1 MLYMKKSLF
10 PFALAFSLLL
20 LAPSCSDKKQQ
31 PALSP
36 DDMMP
41 TFVFDN
47 QDSLAIQA
55 LADDFL
61 ARVNANDF
69 ESAADLLYTVHND
82 SVSVLTAQ
90 ERAGYINAMKAMPQ
104 FGFVQQEL
112 LLFSDRDNELR
123 LAVKL
128 SEDADVSKKQGI
140 IRFVLNP
147 VEVDGQWYLTLRD
160 EYAEGVGDYH

>member
-1 MLYMKKSLF
+1 MKKSLF
-10 PFALAFSLLL
+10 RYALSFTLLL
-20 LAPSCSDKKQQ
+20 SLTMSCSDKKNQT
-31 PALSP
+31 PLGA
-36 DDMMP
+36 DDVRP
-41 TFVFDN
+41 TFRFDS

-61 ARVNANDF
+61 SRVNANDF
-69 ESAADLLYTVHND
+69 ESAADLLYTVHYD
-82 SVSVLTAQ
+82 SVSALTAQ
-90 ERAGYINAMKAMPQ
+90 ERAGYVNAMKAIPQ

-123 LAVKL
+123 IAVKMK
-128 SEDADVSKKQGI
+128 EDADIRKKQDI

-147 VEVDGQWYLTLRD
+147 VEVRGQWYLTLRN

>member
-1 MLYMKKSLF
+1 MKNTLVR
-10 PFALAFSLLL
+10 FALGFTLL
-20 LAPSCSDKKQQ
+20 LAIMTSCSDKKPQ
-31 PALSP
+31 PTINSNNGV
-36 DDMMP
+36 M
-41 TFVFDN
+41 VFEFDS

-61 ARVNANDF
+61 SRVNGNDF
-69 ESAADLLYTVHND
+69 DAAADLLYTVHGD
-82 SVSVLTAQ
+82 SALALTSQ
-90 ERAGYINAMKAMPQ
+90 ERANYINAMKAMPH

-123 LAVKL
+123 IAIKMR
-128 SEDADVSKKQGI
+128 EDANVAKKQDI

-147 VEVDGQWYLTLRD
+147 VELRGKWYLTLRD